1 MRWMPVVIVALCCV
15 SAAQALAE
23 SGVGAVA
30 TATQTLAA
38 RTGKIALPRDA
49 RLAAMQL
56 EFGGAVAAVQP
67 PSRGRVAGEMPAIWL
82 LGEEA
87 RLAPAG
93 AARSRVAHR
102 PGDSGAGTTFI
113 YSVSDRVSL
122 GLRYRFLT
130 SEDLTR
136 FEVAESGALRSG
148 YTNHR
153 FVVRASWQF

>member
-15 SAAQALAE
+15 SAAQVWAD

-30 TATQTLAA
+30 TATQTVAA

-56 EFGGAVAAVQP
+56 QFGGTLAAVQP
-67 PSRGRVAGEMPAIWL
+67 PLRGRATGEIPAIWL

-93 AARSRVAHR
+93 RATQR
-102 PGDSGAGTTFI
+102 PGDNGGGSAFI
-113 YSVSDRVSL
+113 YAVSDRVSL

-136 FEVAESGALRSG
+136 FEAAESGALRSD